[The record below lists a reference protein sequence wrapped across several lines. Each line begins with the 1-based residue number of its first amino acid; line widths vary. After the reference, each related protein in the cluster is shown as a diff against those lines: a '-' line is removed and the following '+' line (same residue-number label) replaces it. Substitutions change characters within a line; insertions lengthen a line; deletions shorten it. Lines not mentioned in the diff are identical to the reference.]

1 MIQEQ
6 LWDAGLPIE
15 LRAAELVCATFEDAV
30 DAPAWDRW
38 PREIQRGLAVLAEAC
53 GTRQTQVLAPPQ
65 PYFPSAPPGAFSM
78 SAELLRHIAAAAE
91 GRPMLSRLVALP
103 DAIVELPLGSPV
115 GDDVV
120 GPLTAQLP
128 LSPRQALPLL
138 RRAADACIYCH
149 RCTDLCPPAQL
160 GAPIAPHRALR
171 HSPSE
176 PEAAY
181 CTRCGV
187 CFYACPFELDPRA
200 AYDFTGVAFATPVAN
215 SQLPPLRLPRA
226 RMRARVDFE
235 APPLAPT
242 PKVHEVQVPTFGA
255 APRVTLGRAVRRGES
270 LTAGRPRAHASIGG
284 TVEAILSD
292 RIVIRA

>member
-1 MIQEQ
+1 VIQEQ

-38 PREIQRGLAVLAEAC
+38 PREIQRGLAVAAEAC
-53 GTRQTQVLAPPQ
+53 GTRQTQILAPPQ
-65 PYFPSAPPGAFSM
+65 PYFPSAPPGAFAI

-103 DAIVELPLGSPV
+103 DAVVELPLGSRV
-115 GDDVV
+115 GDEVV

-128 LSPRQALPLL
+128 LLARPTLPLL
-138 RRAADACIYCH
+138 RRAVDACIYCH

-171 HSPSE
+171 HVPSE
-176 PEAAY
+176 TEAAH

-200 AYDFTGVAFATPVAN
+200 AYDATGVAFASPVRTVAP
-215 SQLPPLRLPRA
+215 PPLRLPRA
-226 RMRARVDFE
+226 RVRARVNFE
-235 APPLAPT
+235 TPPVGPT
-242 PKVHEVQVPTFGA
+242 PPIHEVFVPTFGA
-255 APRVTLGRAVRRGES
+255 APRVGLGRTVRRGES

>member
-38 PREIQRGLAVLAEAC
+38 PREVQRGLAVVAEAC
-53 GTRQTQVLAPPQ
+53 GTRYAQILAPPQ
-65 PYFPSAPPGAFSM
+65 PFYPSAPPGAFSI
-78 SAELLRHIAAAAE
+78 SAELARHIAAAAE
-91 GRPMLSRLVALP
+91 GKPILSRLVALP
-103 DAIVELPLGSPV
+103 DAIVELPLGSRV
-115 GDDVV
+115 GQDVV

-128 LSPRQALPLL
+128 IVPRPAWPLL
-138 RRAADACIYCH
+138 RRAIDACIYCH

-171 HSPSE
+171 HSPSDA
-176 PEAAY
+176 EAAH

-200 AYDFTGVAFATPVAN
+200 AYDATGVAFASAVA
-215 SQLPPLRLPRA
+215 STAPPPLRLPRA
-226 RMRARVDFE
+226 RMLARTGLVT
-235 APPLAPT
+235 PPLCAT
-242 PKVHEVQVPTFGA
+242 PPIHEVHVPTFGA
-255 APRVTLGRAVRRGES
+255 APRVALGRAVRRGET
-270 LTAGRPRAHASIGG
+270 LTSGRPRAHASIAG
-284 TVEAILSD
+284 TVESILSD